1 MDTPKEKRGWNDEEF
16 EASVDAYLKMLRL
29 ELSGQTFKK
38 SVEIQL
44 LPEGPL
50 SKRSASS
57 IEYRMQNISAVIQ
70 RLD

>member
-1 MDTPKEKRGWNDEEF
+1 
-16 EASVDAYLKMLRL
+16 VDAYLKMLRL

-57 IEYRMQNISAVIQ
+57 VEYRMQNISAVMQ
-70 RLD
+70 QLD